1 MRTDVGLALL
11 LLLSAAVE
19 SNSMSPP
26 GKPVLLGCRS
36 PEKETFTCWW
46 EPGSDGGLPTTHRF
60 FYERER
66 LEGTHECPDYLSAG
80 KNSCFFDK
88 VHTSIW
94 VDYYLTVV
102 ASNALGNATS
112 DTFKIDVMEIVMPDA
127 PGNISLQVMKTE
139 DNPFL
144 HVQWESPQNTDTKS
158 GWVTIKYELRFKQED
173 GNEWKE
179 YTSGTQTQ
187 FNLYNIDPG
196 VTYVVQVR
204 CRLDH
209 SSWSEWSNSTS
220 VKTFNYPQSEKPF
233 WILLSSLSTV
243 PFLTMCVLVMKRKYV
258 KQCLLPP
265 VPGPKIRGIDVQLLK
280 SGRSEDV
287 NNALIINQTFP
298 SVAAWKDE
306 SEEYLIVSDDVRLP
320 NSSSSQKRK
329 KSLTIAAG
337 FLLNFETH
345 CKEPTP
351 GQSDR
356 EKAEERKNEINNF
369 ANSNASLSGVGLFKK
384 ETLPEA
390 ADQRWSS
397 RDPAAESSVQLLSN
411 CGYVDIHRHKNT
423 QEVDVS
429 EVDYTRVKE
438 VNGDNILILHKDR
451 VHGCVDVQRREENIP
466 EDYSRVEEVVGDNQ
480 LLLQRQSTS
489 ADSSCGEKSDR
500 YTEFTNKKPRNPHET
515 GASVSKVGPE
525 LIVSEY
531 VDTFP
536 KPPLM

>member
-1 MRTDVGLALL
+1 MRTALGLALL

-46 EPGSDGGLPTTHRF
+46 EPGSDGGLPTMHRF

-88 VHTSIW
+88 GHTSIW

-102 ASNALGNATS
+102 ASNALGNAS
-112 DTFKIDVMEIVMPDA
+112 SVPLKIDVMEIVMPDA
-127 PGNISLQVMKTE
+127 PGNISLQVMKRE
-139 DNPFL
+139 DHPYL
-144 HVQWESPQNTDTKS
+144 HVRWESPQNTDSQS
-158 GWVTIKYELRFKQED
+158 GWVTIKYELRFIQED
-173 GNEWKE
+173 DSEWKE
-179 YTSGTQTQ
+179 YASGTQTQ

-196 VTYVVQVR
+196 STYVVQVR

-220 VKTFNYPQSEKPF
+220 VKTFNYRQREKPF

-243 PFLTMCVLVMKRKYV
+243 PFLTLCVLVMKRKRV

-280 SGRSEDV
+280 RGRSEYV

-298 SVAAWKDE
+298 SVSAWKEE

-320 NSSSSQKRK
+320 DLSSSQKRK
-329 KSLTIAAG
+329 KSLSIAAG
-337 FLLNFETH
+337 LLFDFEIH
-345 CKEPTP
+345 CMELSPS
-351 GQSDR
+351 QMDR

-369 ANSNASLSGVGLFKK
+369 ANSSASLSGVGLLNKK
-384 ETLPEA
+384 TLPEA
-390 ADQRWSS
+390 ADQ
-397 RDPAAESSVQLLSN
+397 SSVQLLSI
-411 CGYVDIHRHKNT
+411 CGYVDIQRHNSL
-423 QEVDVS
+423 Q

-438 VNGDNILILHKDR
+438 VNGDNILLLHKDR
-451 VHGCVDVQRREENIP
+451 VHGCEDVQTREENIP
-466 EDYSRVEEVVGDNQ
+466 KDYSRVEEVVSNNQ
-480 LLLQRQSTS
+480 LLLQTQSTS
-489 ADSSCGEKSDR
+489 SDSWKKSER
-500 YTEFTNKKPRNPHET
+500 YTVFTNKKSRNPHET
-515 GASVSKVGPE
+515 EASVTKVGPE
-525 LIVSEY
+525 LIVGEY

-536 KPPLM
+536 TPPLM

>member
-1 MRTDVGLALL
+1 MRTDLRLALL

-19 SNSMSPP
+19 SNIMSPP

-46 EPGSDGGLPTTHRF
+46 EPGSGGGLPTTHRF

-88 VHTSIW
+88 GHTSIW

-112 DTFKIDVMEIVMPDA
+112 DPFKIDVMEIVMPDA
-127 PGNISLQVMKTE
+127 PGNISLQVMKRE
-139 DNPFL
+139 DHPYL
-144 HVQWESPQNTDTKS
+144 HVRWERPQNTDTES

-179 YTSGTQTQ
+179 YASGTQTQ

-196 VTYVVQVR
+196 LTYVVQVR

-209 SSWSEWSNSTS
+209 SLWSEWSNSTS
-220 VKTFNYPQSEKPF
+220 VETFNYRQREKPR

-243 PFLTMCVLVMKRKYV
+243 PFLTLCVLVMKRKYV

-298 SVAAWKDE
+298 SVSAWKDE
-306 SEEYLIVSDDVRLP
+306 SEDYLIVSDDVCLP
-320 NSSSSQKRK
+320 DSPSSPKRK
-329 KSLTIAAG
+329 KSLSIAAG
-337 FLLNFETH
+337 LLLDFESH
-345 CKEPTP
+345 CQELSPS
-351 GQSDR
+351 QMDR

-369 ANSNASLSGVGLFKK
+369 TNSHWSLSGAGLFQK
-384 ETLPEA
+384 ETLQEA

-397 RDPAAESSVQLLSN
+397 RDPAESSVQLLSI
-411 CGYVDIHRHKNT
+411 CGYVDIHRHKNP

-438 VNGDNILILHKDR
+438 VNGDNILLPHKDR
-451 VHGCVDVQRREENIP
+451 VHGCVDVQTREENIP

-480 LLLQRQSTS
+480 LLLQRQSAS
-489 ADSSCGEKSDR
+489 SDSWEKSDR
-500 YTEFTNKKPRNPHET
+500 YTVFTNKKPRYPHEP
-515 GASVSKVGPE
+515 GAGVTKVGPE
-525 LIVSEY
+525 LIVGEY

-536 KPPLM
+536 TPPLM